1 VGELPTLFK
10 DHCLSLDLQL
20 PSLPEFIET
29 YASPET
35 ALGSPEKAAAPISD
49 QEAQY
54 NQYVAEI
61 RQAVEAR
68 EPTSS
73 IITSVMETLAFGL
86 KFDRV
91 LLLLMAPSKTKLMG
105 RLGLGDTGAVDPKSI
120 VRPLGAEASP
130 SAADARA
137 IKESRP
143 VFIGDPIL
151 EGGWPFAVTPIGFG
165 QRCVG
170 IIYGDRVASQGE
182 LTQREQAA
190 IGILAELLDR
200 SISLHS

>member
-1 VGELPTLFK
+1 MSVRQIDT
-10 DHCLSLDLQL
+10 
-20 PSLPEFIET
+20 I
-29 YASPET
+29 
-35 ALGSPEKAAAPISD
+35 
-49 QEAQY
+49 
-54 NQYVAEI
+54 AEI

-91 LLLLMAPSKTKLMG
+91 LLLLMAPGKTKLVG
-105 RLGLGDTGAVDPKSI
+105 RLGLGDTGSINPKNI
-120 VRPLGAEASP
+120 VRQLGAEAP
-130 SAADARA
+130 PGAADARA

-151 EGGWPFAVTPIGFG
+151 EGGWPFAVAPIGFG

-170 IIYGDRVASQGE
+170 VLYGDRVASSNE
-182 LTQREQAA
+182 LTPREQAA